1 VARKRTKTSTK
12 QPEAT
17 QAPPPAVASVSAT
30 ATTATATATLR
41 PLVVDERAVLL
52 VLGLGATVAVLS
64 AISAVLLPLLFVAV
78 ATFVGAPFV
87 ARLERRGIARP
98 IGSAVVV
105 VGAML
110 IVLGLL
116 ALVVPAL
123 VRDLIALFERAP
135 AALSALAARV
145 ETTFGVTIPT
155 SVRDL
160 SGLAASELVAQ
171 LSPVA
176 ATGGAFVKEGA
187 IGLYRG
193 AASAVGFLLQAS
205 LVPVITYFVLAEL
218 PEVKQMVWALWPT
231 RARATAL
238 RYGPLIDEALTG
250 LVRGQV
256 TVAAIMAVIY
266 AIGLA
271 ISGVPLT
278 LAIAVLA
285 GAAYLIPFA
294 SATVCLVLAAT
305 FSLLELGTG
314 ALWPIVGAA
323 ITSGVVQLLEGYV
336 LTPRI
341 VGEKA
346 GLSPLAT
353 LLAVLC
359 GGSAAG
365 FLGVLFALPV
375 GAVAA
380 IVIRDL
386 AVRAVVPSA
395 EPSGVTA

>member
-1 VARKRTKTSTK
+1 
-12 QPEAT
+12 
-17 QAPPPAVASVSAT
+17 
-30 ATTATATATLR
+30 
-41 PLVVDERAVLL
+41 
-52 VLGLGATVAVLS
+52 
-64 AISAVLLPLLFVAV
+64 
-78 ATFVGAPFV
+78 
-87 ARLERRGIARP
+87 
-98 IGSAVVV
+98 
-105 VGAML
+105 
-110 IVLGLL
+110 
-116 ALVVPAL
+116 
-123 VRDLIALFERAP
+123 
-135 AALSALAARV
+135 
-145 ETTFGVTIPT
+145 
-155 SVRDL
+155 
-160 SGLAASELVAQ
+160 
-171 LSPVA
+171 
-176 ATGGAFVKEGA
+176 
-187 IGLYRG
+187 
-193 AASAVGFLLQAS
+193 
-205 LVPVITYFVLAEL
+205 
-218 PEVKQMVWALWPT
+218 MVWALCPD

-238 RYGPLIDEALTG
+238 RYAPLVDDALTG

-266 AIGLA
+266 AIGLFIA
-271 ISGVPLT
+271 GVPLT

-294 SATVCLVLAAT
+294 SATVCLVLAAA

-323 ITSGVVQLLEGYV
+323 ITAGVVQLLEGYV

-353 LLAVLC
+353 QLAVLC

-375 GAVAA
+375 GAIAA

-386 AVRAVVPSA
+386 AARAPVPSA

>member
-1 VARKRTKTSTK
+1 MARKRTKTSTK
-12 QPEAT
+12 DREAT
-17 QAPPPAVASVSAT
+17 QAPPPAVTSVSVSAA
-30 ATTATATATLR
+30 ATTATLR

-64 AISAVLLPLLFVAV
+64 AISAVLLPLLFVVV

-87 ARLERRGIARP
+87 ARLERRGISRA
-98 IGSAVVV
+98 IGSGVVV
-105 VGAML
+105 VGVIL

-135 AALSALAARV
+135 AALAALAARV

-160 SGLAASELVAQ
+160 SGLAASELVEQ

-193 AASAVGFLLQAS
+193 AASLVGFVLQAS
-205 LVPVITYFVLAEL
+205 LVPIITYFVLAEL
-218 PEVKQMVWALWPT
+218 PEVKQMVWALWPS

-395 EPSGVTA
+395 EPPGVTA

>member
-1 VARKRTKTSTK
+1 MARKRTKTSTK

-17 QAPPPAVASVSAT
+17 QAPPLAVASVSAT
-30 ATTATATATLR
+30 AMTATATLR

-87 ARLERRGIARP
+87 TALERRGMPRA
-98 IGSAVVV
+98 IGSGVVV

-123 VRDLIALFERAP
+123 VRDLVALFERAP

-160 SGLAASELVAQ
+160 SGLAASELVEQ

-176 ATGGAFVKEGA
+176 ATGGAIVKVGA
-187 IGLYRG
+187 VGLYKG
-193 AASAVGFLLQAS
+193 AASAVGFVLQAT

-231 RARATAL
+231 RTRATAL
-238 RYGPLIDEALTG
+238 RYGPLIDDALTG

-386 AVRAVVPSA
+386 AAQAGVPSA
-395 EPSGVTA
+395 EPPGVTA